1 MKINIEINTDNQAFE
16 FDENMEI
23 SRILKEL
30 IDNHDFLNREQ
41 VKLFDYNGNSVGIA
55 KIINENRSVKQW
67 KDKIKY
73 ILR

>member
-41 VKLFDYNGNSVGIA
+41 VKLFDHNGNSVGIA
-55 KIINENRSVKQW
+55 KIINENRSVKQ
-67 KDKIKY
+67 
-73 ILR
+73 

>member
-41 VKLFDYNGNSVGIA
+41 FKLFDYNGNSVGIA

-67 KDKIKY
+67 KDKI
-73 ILR
+73 

>member
-30 IDNHDFLNREQ
+30 IDNHDF
-41 VKLFDYNGNSVGIA
+41 
-55 KIINENRSVKQW
+55 
-67 KDKIKY
+67 
-73 ILR
+73 

>member
-30 IDNHDFLNREQ
+30 IDNHDFLNQEQ

-55 KIINENRSVKQW
+55 KIINENRSVKQ
-67 KDKIKY
+67 
-73 ILR
+73 